1 MQTPKRNKKI
11 AYFLT
16 PIALASAQLI
26 TSIAQANDVVGTL
39 PTVEVVGV
47 SPVASFNI
55 PLNQYPGNIQ
65 VLRENDIESQKSS
78 SFSELL
84 GRSAA
89 SVTLNEIQ
97 GNPFQL
103 DLNYRGQRLS
113 SVLGSPQGVSAYL
126 DGVRINE
133 AFGDVISWDMLP
145 ESAISTMTVVPG
157 SNPMYGM
164 NTLSGALV
172 MTTKS
177 GLTHEGNEIEVSGG
191 SFGRIRTDA
200 GMGKKLSDGYHF
212 YVAATGFRENGW
224 REKSDSKLVNT
235 FMKYGRETDKTS
247 WNVSFLAGTSDL
259 KGNGLLP
266 TSQYTSDYRGGYT
279 FYDIT
284 KTKAQQLSFDFSH
297 KLSNEEKISLVTWV
311 RNAKRSAN
319 GGDVDENFLETCM
332 VIGGACSNYAGIGA
346 VINKS
351 TAKADTLGFSLQWD
365 KKIDAHK
372 LFFGGMT
379 QYVKTRYQS
388 YEGDADH
395 FVDRVADVSAV
406 TRYVQQADHKGQVA
420 QYALYLGD
428 IYTPVS
434 GTLFSSSLRYDF
446 TKVKNDLKSLET
458 GLQNPNF
465 SNSGHRHDSA
475 ESFNYK
481 KLNPSFGFSQVLTAQ
496 STVFGNWSQGM
507 RVPTAFEL
515 GCADPLYPCRVP
527 TGLQDD
533 PYLQPIISQTT
544 EVGLRFNP
552 DQNTRLTVTG
562 FSNVNRNDVAFVRAT
577 AINSQAA
584 GYFKNIGNTLRQGI
598 ELAGRYKQS
607 LWEVGASYTYLKAT
621 YRSEVLLPSVGGYQS
636 DAHIT
641 TTKGTRIAGLP
652 EHIFKLAG
660 LYRVTPQWRVGA
672 DVQAFGSQVVAGNE
686 NGTTESGA
694 SGKDKLAGYS
704 ILNLNTNYEISKGL
718 NAFMRVNNVFDKRYA
733 SYASLGYDVFAP
745 AGQATE
751 TVLYA
756 PGAPRA
762 VFGGVRYEWK

>member
-1 MQTPKRNKKI
+1 
-11 AYFLT
+11 
-16 PIALASAQLI
+16 
-26 TSIAQANDVVGTL
+26 
-39 PTVEVVGV
+39 VVGV

-89 SVTLNEIQ
+89 SVNLNEIQ

-191 SFGRIRTDA
+191 GFGRIRTDA
-200 GMGKKLSDGYHF
+200 GMGKKLSDGYHL
-212 YVAATGFRENGW
+212 YVAATGFKESGW
-224 REKSDSKLVNT
+224 REKSDSKLANT
-235 FMKYGRETDKTS
+235 FMKYGRETDKSS
-247 WNVSFLAGTSDL
+247 WNLSFLAGASEL

-266 TSQYTSDYRGGYT
+266 TSQYASNYRGGYT

-297 KLSNEEKISLVTWV
+297 KLSNEEKVSFVSWV
-311 RNAKRSAN
+311 RNTKRSAN
-319 GGDVDENFLETCM
+319 GGDVSDEYLDDCIDSGGTCTT
-332 VIGGACSNYAGIGA
+332 GQNAFDQA

-351 TAKADTLGFSLQWD
+351 DAKATTIGMTLQWD
-365 KKIDAHK
+365 KKIDLHK
-372 LFFGGMT
+372 VFVGGSV
-379 QYVKTRYQS
+379 QYTRTRYQS
-388 YEGDADH
+388 YEGEVEEFSGRVVDASQ
-395 FVDRVADVSAV
+395 VGS
-406 TRYVQQADHKGQVA
+406 YLQQADHKGTVA

-428 IYTPVS
+428 IYTPMP
-434 GTLFSSSLRYDF
+434 GTLLSGSIRYDF
-446 TKVKNDLKSLET
+446 AKVKNDLKSLE
-458 GLQNPNF
+458 
-465 SNSGHRHDSA
+465 SGGVDFNDPLDRHDGTD
-475 ESFNYK
+475 SFSYK
-481 KLNPSFGFSQVLTAQ
+481 KLNPSFGLSQSLNNRT
-496 STVFGNWSQGM
+496 TLFGNWSQGM

-515 GCADPLYPCRVP
+515 GCADPQYPCRVP

-533 PYLQPIISQTT
+533 PYLKPIISQTT

-552 DQNTRLTVTG
+552 NQNTRLTVTG
-562 FSNVNRNDVAFVRAT
+562 FYNLNKDDVAFVRA
-577 AINSQAA
+577 SSGSA
-584 GYFKNIGNTLRQGI
+584 GYFKNIGNTLRRGI

-607 LWEVGASYTYLKAT
+607 LWEVGASYTYLNAT
-621 YRSEVLLPSVGGYQS
+621 YRSAVELPSVDNSYDDRAQ
-636 DAHIT
+636 IT
-641 TTKGTRIAGLP
+641 TSKGTRIAGLP
-652 EHIFKLAG
+652 EHMFKLAG
-660 LYRVTPQWRVGA
+660 LYRLTPQWRMGG
-672 DVQAFGSQVVAGNE
+672 DLQFFGSQVVAGNE
-686 NGTTESGA
+686 NLTATSTA

-718 NAFMRVNNVFDKRYA
+718 NAFVRVNNVFDKRYA
-733 SYASLGYDVFAP
+733 SYASLGYDVFASGSVGNP
-745 AGQATE
+745 E
-751 TVLYA
+751 RTVFYA

>member
-1 MQTPKRNKKI
+1 MQNPKRNKKL
-11 AYFLT
+11 AYLLT

-26 TSIAQANDVVGTL
+26 MTMAHADDVVGTL

-47 SPVASFNI
+47 SPVASFDI
-55 PLNQYPGNIQ
+55 PVNQYPGNIQ
-65 VLRENDIESQKSS
+65 VLRENDIESKKSS

-113 SVLGSPQGVSAYL
+113 SVLGSAQGISAYL

-224 REKSDSKLVNT
+224 REKSDSKLANT

-247 WNVSFLAGTSDL
+247 WNLSFLAGTSDL

-266 TSQYTSDYRGGYT
+266 TSQYSSNYRGGYT

-297 KLSNEEKISLVTWV
+297 KLSNEEKISFVTWI
-311 RNAKRSAN
+311 RNTKRSAN
-319 GGDVDENFLETCM
+319 GGDVEDGFLDSC
-332 VIGGACSNYAGIGA
+332 IDGIDGSCSLAITA
-346 VINKS
+346 AINKT
-351 TAKADTLGFSLQWD
+351 TAKATTAGSTLQWD
-365 KKIDAHK
+365 RKIDLHK
-372 LFFGGMT
+372 IFAGAT
-379 QYVKTRYQS
+379 VQYTKSRYQS
-388 YEGDADH
+388 WEGETDFDGRA
-395 FVDRVADVSAV
+395 ADVSEVA
-406 TRYVQQADHKGQVA
+406 TYDQQADHKGKVGQL
-420 QYALYLGD
+420 ALYVGD
-428 IYTPVS
+428 IYMPRP
-434 GTLFSSSLRYDF
+434 GTLLSGALRYDF
-446 TKVKNDLKSLET
+446 AKVHNHLNNINVGEQKET
-458 GLQNPNF
+458 
-465 SNSGHRHDSA
+465 
-475 ESFNYK
+475 FNYN
-481 KLNPSFGFSQVLTAQ
+481 KLNPSFGGSQALTKQ
-496 STVFGNWSQGM
+496 VTVFGNWSQGM

-515 GCADPLYPCRVP
+515 GCARDDNPCRVP

-533 PYLQPIISQTT
+533 PYLKPIISQTT
-544 EVGLRFNP
+544 EIGFRLNLSE
-552 DQNTRLTVTG
+552 NTRITITG
-562 FSNVNRNDVAFVRAT
+562 FHNLNKDDVAFVRSSAGT
-577 AINSQAA
+577 QA
-584 GYFKNIGNTLRQGI
+584 GYFTNIGNTLRKGI
-598 ELAGRYKQS
+598 ELSSRYKQS
-607 LWEVGASYTYLKAT
+607 TWEVGASYTYLKAT
-621 YRSEVLLPSVGGYQS
+621 YRSEVNLPSVGQYEDDNS
-636 DAHIT
+636 IT
-641 TTKGTRIAGLP
+641 TSKGTRIAGLP

-718 NAFMRVNNVFDKRYA
+718 NAFMRVNNLFDKRYA
-733 SYASLGYDVFAP
+733 SYASLGYDVFARSGY
-745 AGQATE
+745 ASEA
-751 TVLYA
+751 VFYA